1 MRRRRVAKLCG
12 EWPAAAMAEA
22 EVLRTA
28 VIGMGK
34 LGLLHAATFNVLPG
48 CRLVAVADKNKTM
61 LQALKANTDGVETY
75 TEHDRLLKEVKP
87 DLVAIATPTG
97 THVPIALDCIALG
110 IPVFIEKP
118 LSLNGAQAK
127 PLLEALQRKP
137 VVNMVGYM
145 TRFLPT
151 FLKGK
156 EIIASGALGKLQ
168 MLRSSMYI
176 GQLFRIGK
184 GWRYDRAQS
193 GGGVLMTQNSHL
205 LDLLL
210 WYFGPVEWIS
220 AQNTFLYSREVEDS
234 AHVFMHFRN
243 GLRGFFDS
251 SWSARHYRTPTMSIH
266 VQGERG
272 TLDVGDDD
280 VRLFLDDASGP
291 YDKGFST
298 WRKPDLLHGAVFDI
312 GGANYSDQAMQFLG
326 AIRKTDK
333 VESDVSSAYAVQCVI
348 DAAYSSAEQRGAPI
362 QVKATL

>member
-1 MRRRRVAKLCG
+1 
-12 EWPAAAMAEA
+12 MADA
-22 EVLRTA
+22 SVLRTA

-34 LGLLHAATFNVLPG
+34 LGLLHAATFNILPG
-48 CRLVAVADKNKTM
+48 CRLIAVADKNKTI
-61 LQALKANTDGVETY
+61 LQGLKENTDGVQAY
-75 TEHDRLLKEVKP
+75 TEHERLLKETEP

-97 THVPIALDCIALG
+97 LHVPIALDCIARG

-118 LSLNGAQAK
+118 LSLTAAQAK
-127 PLLEALQRKP
+127 PLLEAVRQKP

-151 FLKGK
+151 FRKGK
-156 EIIASGALGKLQ
+156 EIVASGVLGKPQ

-176 GQLFRIGK
+176 GQLFRSGK

-220 AQNTFLYSREVEDS
+220 AQNTFLYSKEVEDS
-234 AHVFMHFRN
+234 AHVFMHFN
-243 GLRGFFDS
+243 SGLRGFFDS

-266 VQGERG
+266 VQGENG

-280 VRLFLDDASGP
+280 VRLFLDEASAS
-291 YDKGFST
+291 YAKGFST
-298 WRKPDLLHGAVFDI
+298 WQKPDLLQGTAFDI
-312 GGANYSDQAMQFLG
+312 GGANYSDQAMQFVG
-326 AIRKTDK
+326 AIRKTAT
-333 VESDVSSAYAVQCVI
+333 VESDIQSAYAVQCVI
-348 DAAYSSAEQRGAPI
+348 DAAYTSAEQRGAPI
-362 QVKATL
+362 QVKGAA